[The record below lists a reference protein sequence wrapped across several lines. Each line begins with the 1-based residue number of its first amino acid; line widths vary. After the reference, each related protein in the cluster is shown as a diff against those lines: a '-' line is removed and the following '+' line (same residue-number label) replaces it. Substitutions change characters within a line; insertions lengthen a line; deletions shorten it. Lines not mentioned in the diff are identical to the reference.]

1 MAQTLMTIMIKVEPP
16 DAGQESRMGNR
27 RNGAFYYFNR
37 NKRGIVINLAA
48 PEAVTNA
55 TFTKTLA
62 EALKRPAFCH
72 APAFALRLLLRD
84 MADEMFLGS
93 QRVNPRVATE
103 LGYHFA
109 HPTLSGALQAL
120 V

>member
-1 MAQTLMTIMIKVEPP
+1 MPWIHVE
-16 DAGQESRMGNR
+16 DASGLILRALTEKSMR
-27 RNGAFYYFNR
+27 GA
-37 NKRGIVINLAA
+37 INLVA

-55 TFTKTLA
+55 TFTQALA

-72 APAFALRLLLRD
+72 APAFALRLLLRG

-93 QRVNPRVATE
+93 QRVNPRVAAE

-109 HPTLSGALQAL
+109 HPTLSSALQAL